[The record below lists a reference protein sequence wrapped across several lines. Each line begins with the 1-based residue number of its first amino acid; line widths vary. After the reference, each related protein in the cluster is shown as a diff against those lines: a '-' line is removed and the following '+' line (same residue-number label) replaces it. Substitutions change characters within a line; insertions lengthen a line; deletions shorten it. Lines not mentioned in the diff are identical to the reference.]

1 MSRNIGSN
9 KRELTKEEL
18 SLRDTQSGKLIFT
31 TYRGRKWALLCTDNR
46 LISAEV
52 LPNIPSKIGA
62 IYIGKVKNVV
72 SNIDACFV
80 EITNGELCFL
90 PLKEAQSP
98 FILNRAYDGRIKEG
112 DELLVQVTRDAQKTK
127 QASVTAHVSLSN
139 DYFAFSI
146 GSSRIG
152 YSGKLS
158 RDTKNTI
165 SVFLDEQKIAQNGK
179 LVQEEGLLS
188 IGMVVRTQA
197 NELEN
202 NQLLDAYTTIREAF
216 ITLLQTAKHRTCF
229 SCLQEPKSSVYMI
242 LDQVVY
248 PYEYDEI
255 ITDDAETY
263 RQLQSYCKLHMPDKN
278 LRLYEDNVLPLEKL
292 YSINS
297 KIDTALNTRVWLKS
311 GGYLVVEPT
320 EALTV
325 IDVNSG
331 KYDAKKVNL
340 CTTIKIN
347 QEAAREI
354 ALQLRLRNL
363 SGIIVVDFINMDS
376 DEANEE
382 LVTLLRKLVQKDKTK
397 TKVIDMTALGLVEI
411 TRKKVRKPLHEQFA
425 EASYE

>member
-1 MSRNIGSN
+1 MSRNIQSN
-9 KRELTKEEL
+9 KRELSKEEL
-18 SLRDTQSGKLIFT
+18 SLRNTQLGKLIFT
-31 TYRGRKWALLCTDNR
+31 TYKGKKWALLCNDNR

-52 LPNIPSKIGA
+52 LPNTPSKIGA

-72 SNIDACFV
+72 SNIDACFI
-80 EITNGELCFL
+80 EIADGELCFL
-90 PLKEAQSP
+90 PLKEAQTP
-98 FILNRAYDGRIKEG
+98 FVLNRVYDGRIKEG

-146 GSSRIG
+146 GSTRIG
-152 YSGKLS
+152 YSGKLN

-165 SVFLDEQKIAQNGK
+165 SEFLDEQQIAQNGN
-179 LVQEEGLLS
+179 LVQEDGLPS

-202 NQLLDAYTTIREAF
+202 NQLLATYTTIREAF
-216 ITLLQTAKHRTCF
+216 ITLLQTARHRICF
-229 SCLQEPKSSVYMI
+229 SCLQEPKSSVHMV

-263 RQLQSYCKLHMPDKN
+263 HQLQAYCKLHMPDKA

-297 KIDTALNTRVWLKS
+297 KVDTALNTRVWLKS
-311 GGYLVVEPT
+311 GGYLVIEPT
-320 EALTV
+320 EGLTV

-331 KYDAKKVNL
+331 KYDAKKDNL
-340 CTTIKIN
+340 ETTIKIN

-376 DEANEE
+376 EEANQE
-382 LVTLLRKLVQKDKTK
+382 LLTLLRKLVQKDKIK
-397 TKVIDMTALGLVEI
+397 TKIIDMTALGLVEI

-425 EASYE
+425 KNSPE